1 MIDFVEVGN
10 MIQNKR
16 REMKLSQDE
25 LASKLYIT
33 RQALSKW
40 ENGTSIPSIDSLFE
54 LCKIF
59 SISFEE
65 ILCLNHS
72 SPIDPDNIFN
82 GHERN
87 FVIEQI
93 ISNKINVDVS
103 DVLYQMSPSERLAI
117 IKAVKEGK
125 IKVDMEEFLVK
136 LTKAEKRYLLGGNY
150 YEIKKSGCRW

>member
-136 LTKAEKRYLLGGNY
+136 LTKAENRYLLGGNY
-150 YEIKKSGCRW
+150 YEIKKSDCRW

>member
-59 SISFEE
+59 SKSFEE

-150 YEIKKSGCRW
+150 YEIKKSDCRW

>member
-65 ILCLNHS
+65 ILCLNYS